1 MKKPNKERARGRLR
15 SPLFD
20 SYKESKQ
27 MANKSN
33 QLPEVVKPTPKQSYE
48 IFEMLQVAYDR
59 KNQRYTK
66 AETDQSI
73 AKELGIERWGWVSQ
87 VREQFFGPAGNEE
100 DHVWVKGLED
110 WLKKTDG
117 QVEEIQIA
125 LASLETS
132 RKEAKALLTKVKN
145 YVNAQAAA

>member
-1 MKKPNKERARGRLR
+1 
-15 SPLFD
+15 
-20 SYKESKQ
+20 
-27 MANKSN
+27 MANKSTTTTG
-33 QLPEVVKPTPKQSYE
+33 LPQPKPRQAYE
-48 IFEMLQVAYDR
+48 IFEMLQVVYDR
-59 KNQRYTK
+59 KNQRYQK
-66 AETDQSI
+66 AETDQTVAAALS
-73 AKELGIERWGWVSQ
+73 IERWGWVTQ

-100 DHVWVKGLED
+100 DQVWVKGLED

-145 YVNAQAAA
+145 YVNAKAAA

>member
-1 MKKPNKERARGRLR
+1 
-15 SPLFD
+15 
-20 SYKESKQ
+20 
-27 MANKSN
+27 MANKSTTTTE
-33 QLPEVVKPTPKQSYE
+33 LPQPTPKQAYE
-48 IFEMLQVAYDR
+48 IFEMLQLVYDR
-59 KNQRYTK
+59 KNQRYQK
-66 AETDQSI
+66 AETDQTVAS
-73 AKELGIERWGWVSQ
+73 ALGIERWGWVTQ

-100 DHVWVKGLED
+100 DQVWVKGLED

-145 YVNAQAAA
+145 YVNAKAAA

>member
-1 MKKPNKERARGRLR
+1 MTPRRERGGGLGRPFLIPR
-15 SPLFD
+15 SR
-20 SYKESKQ
+20 Q
-27 MANKSN
+27 MANKST

-73 AKELGIERWGWVSQ
+73 AKELGIERWGWVAQ

-145 YVNAQAAA
+145 YVNAKAVA

>member
-1 MKKPNKERARGRLR
+1 
-15 SPLFD
+15 
-20 SYKESKQ
+20 
-27 MANKSN
+27 MANKSTN
-33 QLPEVVKPTPKQSYE
+33 LPEVVKPTPKQSYE

-66 AETDQSI
+66 AETDQSV
-73 AKELGIERWGWVSQ
+73 AKELGIERWGWVTQ

-100 DHVWVKGLED
+100 DQVWVKGLED
-110 WLKKTDG
+110 WLKKTDR

-132 RKEAKALLTKVKN
+132 RKEAKTLLLKVKN
-145 YVNAQAAA
+145 YVNAKAAA

>member
-1 MKKPNKERARGRLR
+1 
-15 SPLFD
+15 
-20 SYKESKQ
+20 
-27 MANKSN
+27 MANKSTTTTE
-33 QLPEVVKPTPKQSYE
+33 LPQPTPKPAYE
-48 IFEMLQVAYDR
+48 IFEMLQLVYDR
-59 KNQRYTK
+59 KNQRYQK
-66 AETDQSI
+66 AETDQTVAS
-73 AKELGIERWGWVSQ
+73 ALGIERWGWVTQ

-100 DHVWVKGLED
+100 DQVWVKGLED

-145 YVNAQAAA
+145 YVNAKAAA

>member
-1 MKKPNKERARGRLR
+1 
-15 SPLFD
+15 
-20 SYKESKQ
+20 
-27 MANKSN
+27 MANKSTN
-33 QLPEVVKPTPKQSYE
+33 LPEVVKPTPKQSYE

-66 AETDQSI
+66 AETDQSV
-73 AKELGIERWGWVSQ
+73 AKELGIERWGWVKQ

-100 DHVWVKGLED
+100 DQVWVKGLED
-110 WLKKTDG
+110 WLKKTDR

-132 RKEAKALLTKVKN
+132 RKEAKTLLLKVKN
-145 YVNAQAAA
+145 YVNAKAAA

>member
-1 MKKPNKERARGRLR
+1 
-15 SPLFD
+15 
-20 SYKESKQ
+20 
-27 MANKSN
+27 MANKSTTTTG
-33 QLPEVVKPTPKQSYE
+33 LPQPTPRQAYE
-48 IFEMLQVAYDR
+48 IFEMLQVVYDR
-59 KNQRYTK
+59 KNQRYQK
-66 AETDQSI
+66 SETDKTV
-73 AKELGIERWGWVSQ
+73 AAALGIERWGWVTQ

-100 DHVWVKGLED
+100 DQVWVKGLED

-145 YVNAQAAA
+145 YVNAKAAA

>member
-1 MKKPNKERARGRLR
+1 
-15 SPLFD
+15 
-20 SYKESKQ
+20 
-27 MANKSN
+27 MANKST
-33 QLPEVVKPTPKQSYE
+33 QLPEVVNPTPKQSYD
-48 IFEMLQVAYDR
+48 IFEMLQLTYDR

-66 AETDQSI
+66 AETDQSV
-73 AKELGIERWGWVSQ
+73 AKELGIERWGWVTQ

-100 DHVWVKGLED
+100 DQVWVKGLED

-132 RKEAKALLTKVKN
+132 RKEAKTLLSKVKN
-145 YVNAQAAA
+145 YVNAKAAA

>member
-1 MKKPNKERARGRLR
+1 
-15 SPLFD
+15 
-20 SYKESKQ
+20 
-27 MANKSN
+27 MANKSTTTTG
-33 QLPEVVKPTPKQSYE
+33 LPQPTPKQAYE
-48 IFEMLQVAYDR
+48 IFEMLQLVYDR
-59 KNQRYTK
+59 KNQRYQK
-66 AETDQSI
+66 AETDQTV
-73 AKELGIERWGWVSQ
+73 AAALGIERWGWVTQ

-100 DHVWVKGLED
+100 DQVWVKGLED

-145 YVNAQAAA
+145 YVNAKAAA